1 MILKPTKKDI
11 QSSVWLLFFVM
22 CGLYIP
28 SIHAQDSLRVVIS
41 LDAANDDIERAV
53 GFWEAR
59 ANLDVKL
66 DMYGFSGGKHLA
78 HSFPM
83 EYDLGEDAWVT
94 KVPKG
99 YYELNITSIGFSPI
113 KFPMRLEKDHREE
126 FTLRVDSSLLHCYE
140 NKKRYTYIQ
149 GALNFSST
157 LVVKFREGVPADHFN
172 FLATALI
179 GEGFEHLNISRIQKI
194 QDATT
199 YLVTLNIADR
209 TPLNIVL
216 YNKMTQQPE
225 TERGYLIGADVTQAI
240 ELIQSN
246 SNVAYAN
253 PSFLNDASQTF
264 NKSSNYPQSK
274 QLERKLLKLMEEDP
288 KTLDK
293 INYIIEST
301 TPQDTAN
308 DELE

>member
-1 MILKPTKKDI
+1 MIPFN
-11 QSSVWLLFFVM
+11 S
-22 CGLYIP
+22 Y
-28 SIHAQDSLRVVIS
+28 AQDSLRVVIS
-41 LDAANDDIERAV
+41 LDAASDDIERAI

-59 ANLDVKL
+59 ADLDVKL

-99 YYELNITSIGFSPI
+99 YFELNVASIGFSPI

-126 FTLRVDSSLLHCYE
+126 FTLKVDSALLHCYE
-140 NKKRYTYIQ
+140 NGKRYTYIQ

-157 LVVKFREGVPADHFN
+157 LVVKFREGAPAEHFN
-172 FLATALI
+172 FLATALT
-179 GEGFEHLNISRIQKI
+179 GEGFEHLSISRIQKI
-194 QDATT
+194 QDVTT

-216 YNKMTQQPE
+216 YNKMTRKPE
-225 TERGYLIGADVTQAI
+225 TERGYLIGSDVTQAI
-240 ELIQSN
+240 ELIQQN

-253 PSFLNDASQTF
+253 PSFLNDPSQTF

-301 TPQDTAN
+301 TPQDTKT